1 MRWIELSVAVHPE
14 AVDAV
19 ANVFQEH
26 GTGGVAI
33 DQPIETDREGE
44 LEPRFVGLPVV
55 KAYLPKNERA
65 AGLEE
70 QIERA
75 LWHLQ
80 AFDLSP
86 VGPMR
91 RREIEEEDWAEG
103 WKDHFHPLNIGRVVI
118 KPTWRMWNA
127 QPDETVVELDPGMA
141 FGTGLHPTT
150 KLTLLALQRRVKPS
164 MRVLDLGTGS
174 GILAIPAA
182 LLGARVLALDVSD
195 VAVQVARQNVI
206 ANRVERSVE
215 VAEGS
220 LEAVGDRRFDL
231 ILANI
236 IAGVLIELA
245 PRLAAAL
252 EPKAELLAS
261 GIIDERAEEVRNAF
275 RAAGLTVVEEESE
288 GDWWVIV
295 ARRDSR

>member
-1 MRWIELSVAVHPE
+1 
-14 AVDAV
+14 
-19 ANVFQEH
+19 
-26 GTGGVAI
+26 
-33 DQPIETDREGE
+33 
-44 LEPRFVGLPVV
+44 
-55 KAYLPKNERA
+55 
-65 AGLEE
+65 
-70 QIERA
+70 
-75 LWHLQ
+75 
-80 AFDLSP
+80 
-86 VGPMR
+86 
-91 RREIEEEDWAEG
+91 
-103 WKDHFHPLNIGRVVI
+103 
-118 KPTWRMWNA
+118 MWNA

-150 KLTLLALQRRVKPS
+150 KLTLLAMQSRIRPG